1 MLNLKGWKEVTHFFK
16 ADRKDLSAVNS
27 KFSGTAF
34 RNKGKIKTFFSNE
47 GKLNIY
53 IYIYLF
59 SAGLFL
65 MIWLKEVLKKEN
77 DGRRKLGASRRK
89 KEQ

>member
-47 GKLNIY
+47 GKLKIY
-53 IYIYLF
+53 IYIFVF
-59 SAGLFL
+59 SRVILNDLAKGSS
-65 MIWLKEVLKKEN
+65 KE
-77 DGRRKLGASRRK
+77 RK
-89 KEQ
+89 

>member
-47 GKLNIY
+47 GKLY
-53 IYIYLF
+53 IFVF
-59 SAGLFL
+59 SRVILNDLAKGSS
-65 MIWLKEVLKKEN
+65 KE
-77 DGRRKLGASRRK
+77 RK
-89 KEQ
+89 